1 MHYFSIVVPLI
12 PQHDSKL
19 KSLFE
24 GLASQNSL
32 IKEVIICRSESFA
45 PDFLLQIK
53 FRLIAR
59 FGGLK
64 APIIIN
70 SFRGMARDGTNRNRG
85 WLAATAPYVAF
96 LDADDKYARNRI
108 EIIHQALVTSNADAV
123 LHDYHSQHE
132 KPGKFEEVVFD
143 KSKINNCQLAKI
155 KDENEEFFA
164 VCDQDDRRLQIH
176 FAHLTL
182 KTNLRDEMKF
192 SDRFPAADAQM
203 TQELLVNKKSMIY
216 IDLKLSSWVRDRSIR
231 YKIRLVRTR
240 AKTHFTN

>member
-24 GLASQNSL
+24 GLAPQNSL

-45 PDFLLQIK
+45 PDFLLRTK

-59 FGGLK
+59 GRGLR

-70 SFRGMARDGTNRNRG
+70 SFPGMARDGTNRNRG

-96 LDADDKYARNRI
+96 LDADDKYARNRL
-108 EIIHQALVTSNADAV
+108 EIIHQALVTTNADAV
-123 LHDYHSQHE
+123 IHDYYSQYE
-132 KPGKFEEVVFD
+132 AADKFEEATFD
-143 KSKINNCQLAKI
+143 ESKLNDCQLAEI

-164 VCDQDDRRLQIH
+164 VCDQDNRQLQIH

-182 KTNLRDEMKF
+182 KTNLREAMKF

-203 TQELLVNKKSMIY
+203 TQELLVNKKLTVY
-216 IDLKLSSWVRDRSIR
+216 IDLKLSRWVRDRSIR

-240 AKTHFTN
+240 VKTYFTD

>member
-24 GLASQNSL
+24 GLAPQNNF
-32 IKEVIICRSESFA
+32 IKEVIICRSESLA

-59 FGGLK
+59 GRGLK

-96 LDADDKYARNRI
+96 LDADDSYARNRL

-123 LHDYHSQHE
+123 IHDYHNQHE
-132 KPGKFEEVVFD
+132 TPGKFKQAIFD
-143 KSKINNCQLAKI
+143 ESKIINCQLAKI
-155 KDENEEFFA
+155 KDEKEEFFA
-164 VCDQDDRRLQIH
+164 VCDKDNRRLQIH

-203 TQELLVNKKSMIY
+203 TQDLLLNKKTMIY

-240 AKTHFTN
+240 VRSYFTN